1 MYDRRGSGGWGVK
14 GAPDC
19 PCEHRAVSWRGLAR
33 LAGRRGGAD
42 LLAMRREAGAVQEA
56 QGLSGKTK
64 GQQRTP
70 DTVGLRVRRKDFQG
84 REGRPASLLPD
95 SLGSESS
102 WET

>member
-1 MYDRRGSGGWGVK
+1 M
-14 GAPDC
+14 
-19 PCEHRAVSWRGLAR
+19 
-33 LAGRRGGAD
+33 
-42 LLAMRREAGAVQEA
+42 QEA